1 MSAGLLGALALQLT
15 ALGQSDRPAP
25 LPANGPQDPNV
36 QPEKPAENA
45 PPEGRNGNDRPPGGD
60 ELLPFTFNEASI
72 DEAVR
77 FIAEATGKTVVP
89 IGLNTTLKAKK
100 FTIIND
106 KPIPRDEALDLLFQA
121 FRLNEI
127 GVIEKDDQIIIA
139 MLTEIGR
146 FDPPVFGPEVD
157 ISDWTNKGTII
168 IKIYALRYQEADSV
182 RESLEDVYPD
192 ANIAV
197 DVGSNRLI
205 VQSDVGLCQAIQ
217 KMLDD
222 IDNNSSKP
230 HIETFRLRYA
240 DASGVQQQILDLFE
254 DTGTSGS
261 RTSSGR
267 RTPQTPAGRR
277 TSQTVQRARASE
289 GLIGDLAIPL
299 LVSVNIQQNSVT
311 VSGDPLVVKEIARLI
326 EEDWDLERPQG
337 TAKVYVLQYTDP
349 IKMRDLLQDALGDG
363 GGGALGGRG
372 GAAGQSADVAD
383 IVAGIFQITAYPD
396 SNSLVVI
403 SKTEDALA
411 FLDNLIE
418 QLDQPLFPGL
428 PLVVELKH
436 ADAEEVADQVNA
448 LLARAGTRADVF
460 RRQRGLV
467 GFDITGP
474 SGDGGGTGGEARESS
489 VPEGA
494 ITFPW
499 QSDREQEDETPGS
512 PLIGRIRVVPV
523 HRQNAVMIL
532 APPEYRQAVYELIV
546 QGLDTPGRQVMIAA
560 VIAEI
565 ELTDEFALGVRFSN
579 SDSILTGPLVDNR
592 FATGFDFTGQ
602 EDPLFN
608 FLDLSVLDINASAN
622 VVLQALDQDTNVRI
636 LQQPQVF
643 TSDNQEASFFEG
655 QDVPILASTQTTAE
669 GTVNETVNYQEVGVG
684 LNVRPRI
691 TVEGDVD
698 MEINLEISNI
708 VPGVQQFNS
717 PVFDRRETTTQ
728 IIVKNGQTI
737 VISGIMKDIESQIT
751 RGVPLLSDIPL
762 IGEIFKSR
770 ENSTTRSELVA
781 FITPWVVSEPRDND
795 RNFNLEELQH
805 LEDLMMPLADYK
817 KNVNERAQGQKLRE
831 RLLYRQYRKHVEDPE
846 SIQTTPVNPQ
856 ETTDG

>member
-1 MSAGLLGALALQLT
+1 MSAGLLGALALQMT
-15 ALGQSDRPAP
+15 ALGQNDRPAP

-36 QPEKPAENA
+36 QPEKPAEDA
-45 PPEGRNGNDRPPGGD
+45 PPDGPNGNDRPPGGD

-205 VQSDVGLCQAIQ
+205 VQADVGLCQAIQ

-230 HIETFRLRYA
+230 HIQTFRLRYA

-254 DTGTSGS
+254 DTGTSSS
-261 RTSSGR
+261 RTSSSGR

-277 TSQTVQRARASE
+277 TGQTVRARTTE
-289 GLIGDLAIPL
+289 GFVGDLAIPL

-311 VSGDPLVVKEIARLI
+311 VSGDPLVVKEIAKLI

-363 GGGALGGRG
+363 GGGPLGGRG
-372 GAAGQSADVAD
+372 GAGGQSADVAD

-428 PLVVELKH
+428 PIVVELKH
-436 ADAEEVADQVNA
+436 ADAEELADQVNA
-448 LLARAGTRADVF
+448 LLARVGGSADVF
-460 RRQRGLV
+460 RRARGLE
-467 GFDITGP
+467 GFDISGP
-474 SGDGGGTGGEARESS
+474 GGDGGDGGAAREGN
-489 VPEGA
+489 VPTGA
-494 ITFPW
+494 IRFPW
-499 QSDREQEDETPGS
+499 QTGREEEDETPPS

-532 APPEYRQAVYELIV
+532 APPEYREAVYELIV
-546 QGLDTPGRQVMIAA
+546 HGLDTPGRQVMIAA

-565 ELTDEFALGVRFSN
+565 ELKDEFALGMRFSN
-579 SDSILTGPLVDNR
+579 SDSILSGPLVDNR

-602 EDPLFN
+602 EDPLFS
-608 FLDLSVLDINASAN
+608 FLDLSVLDVNASVN
-622 VVLQALDQDTNVRI
+622 VVLQALDQNTNVRI
-636 LQQPQVF
+636 LQEPRVF

-655 QDVPILASTQTTAE
+655 QDVPVLSSTQTTAE
-669 GTVNETVNYQEVGVG
+669 GTVNETVNYEEVGVG

-708 VPGVQQFNS
+708 VPGVQLFNS

-728 IIVKNGQTI
+728 VIVKNGQTI
-737 VISGIMKDIESQIT
+737 VLSGIMKEEESQIT

-762 IGEIFKSR
+762 LGEIFKSR
-770 ENSTTRSELVA
+770 ENTTTRSELVA
-781 FITPWVVSEPRDND
+781 FITPVIVSDPTEND
-795 RNFNLEELQH
+795 RNFNRDELKH
-805 LEDLMMPLADYK
+805 LEDLMVPLAELK
-817 KNVNERAQGQKLRE
+817 KNVDEKAQGQKLRQ
-831 RLLYRQYRKHVEDPE
+831 RLLYKQYEKQTQDSE
-846 SIQTTPVNPQ
+846 SIQRSPAQ